1 MIPLFAMGLFVLLYL
16 LAAISYPGGSWISPH
31 QEGFSF
37 RNNYLC
43 DLLDEYAINGDLNT
57 ARYTAR
63 LALVALCFGLLVL
76 WAYLPGL
83 FKKKSKNLQVMQLT
97 GILSLMVLTL
107 LASET
112 HDLIVRIAG
121 FFGIIAFVSC
131 FVELYKAGYARLLAL
146 GILSLIVFLIN
157 YYIYETGSYL
167 NFLALIQK
175 ITFILFL
182 GWFVLIDIALYQAL
196 KLHKS

>member
-1 MIPLFAMGLFVLLYL
+1 MFPLFAMGLFVLLYF
-16 LAAISYPGGSWISPH
+16 LAALNYPGGSWISPQ

-37 RNNYLC
+37 WNNYLC

-63 LALVALCFGLLVL
+63 FALASLCFGLLVL
-76 WAYLPGL
+76 WAYLPRL
-83 FKKKSKNLQVMQLT
+83 FPKKSKNLKLMQMT
-97 GILSLMVLTL
+97 GILSLLVLVL
-107 LASET
+107 LGSDR
-112 HDLIVRIAG
+112 HDLIVRLAG
-121 FFGIIAFVSC
+121 FLGVIAFVSC

-157 YYIYETGSYL
+157 YYIYETGKYL
-167 NFLALIQK
+167 NTLALIQK

-182 GWFVLIDIALYQAL
+182 GWFVLIDIAVYQEM
-196 KLHKS
+196 KLGKP